1 MTVHVM
7 SLALLRRDV
16 IGRSRERKKQG
27 TNRVVES
34 EREEE
39 SERERERCRVKED
52 CILRRRDEVG
62 RKVEGLKSCE
72 SHWEGLS

>member
-52 CILRRRDEVG
+52 CRDEVG
-62 RKVEGLKSCE
+62 RNVEGLKSCE